1 VGALLFVA
9 NLPVVASGVA
19 SRGAHESRASHH
31 SATNLAPFA
40 LEAVAVTKRFPGV
53 VANDR
58 VDFQLARGEVHTL
71 LGENGAGKSTLASVL
86 CGLYRPEI
94 GQVLRNG
101 KEIRLNSPRDGLA
114 HGIAMVHQHF
124 RLVDRFTVAEN
135 VVLGHKS
142 LSFLISA
149 AQIEQ
154 RVEKITQEF
163 GLPLDP
169 RAVVGELS
177 AGERQRVEIVKA
189 LYQGAEVLLLDEPT
203 ALLAPPEV
211 EKLFSTVRAMTH
223 AGKSVVFVSHK
234 LGEVVDISDRI
245 TVMRGGKVTGSV
257 RRGQADVKKLAE
269 LMVGREINI
278 VPRRAKSPT
287 GDVLLSVSQV
297 HLDRDGAEILSD
309 INIDV
314 RAGEI
319 VGVAG
324 VAGNGQRD
332 LAEMIAGLSAPQ
344 RGNVTVCG
352 VPTARGGAVGARR
365 AGLAYVPEDRLGTGL
380 APSLSMVDN
389 LVLTRERGFL
399 VDRKSALTEAEYF
412 IKQLEIKTPGPLTPT
427 RKLSGGNSQKVL
439 LARELFAVSGARV
452 LVVCSPTRGLD
463 VGAVE
468 AVHALLDEARDA
480 GKAILLISEDL
491 DEVMTLADRVLVL
504 YRGKITLEQLGASAD
519 LEHVG
524 RAMAGIAS

>member
-1 VGALLFVA
+1 
-9 NLPVVASGVA
+9 N
-19 SRGAHESRASHH
+19 
-31 SATNLAPFA
+31 FA
-40 LEAVAVTKRFPGV
+40 
-53 VANDR
+53 
-58 VDFQLARGEVHTL
+58 
-71 LGENGAGKSTLASVL
+71 
-86 CGLYRPEI
+86 
-94 GQVLRNG
+94 
-101 KEIRLNSPRDGLA
+101 
-114 HGIAMVHQHF
+114 
-124 RLVDRFTVAEN
+124 
-135 VVLGHKS
+135 
-142 LSFLISA
+142 
-149 AQIEQ
+149 
-154 RVEKITQEF
+154 
-163 GLPLDP
+163 
-169 RAVVGELS
+169 
-177 AGERQRVEIVKA
+177 
-189 LYQGAEVLLLDEPT
+189 
-203 ALLAPPEV
+203 
-211 EKLFSTVRAMTH
+211 
-223 AGKSVVFVSHK
+223 
-234 LGEVVDISDRI
+234 DRI

-297 HLDRDGAEILSD
+297 HLERDGVEILSD

-332 LAEMIAGLSAPQ
+332 LAEMVAGLSAPQ
-344 RGNVTVCG
+344 HGNVTVCG
-352 VPTARGGAVGARR
+352 APTARGGALGARR

-412 IKQLEIKTPGPLTPT
+412 IKQLEIKTPGPFTPT

-491 DEVMTLADRVLVL
+491 DEVMTLADRVMVL

>member
-1 VGALLFVA
+1 MAQSGDGALQA
-9 NLPVVASGVA
+9 
-19 SRGAHESRASHH
+19 RHI
-31 SATNLAPFA
+31 
-40 LEAVAVTKRFPGV
+40 TKRFPGV
-53 VANDR
+53 VANDD
-58 VDFQLARGEVHTL
+58 VNFDLARGEVHTL

-86 CGLYRPEI
+86 CGLYRPEA
-94 GQVLRNG
+94 GQVLRDG
-101 KEIRLNSPRDGLA
+101 TEIRLNSPRDGLA

-135 VVLGHKS
+135 VVLGHQS
-142 LSFLISA
+142 LPFVVSA
-149 AQIEQ
+149 GAIEEQ
-154 RVEKITQEF
+154 VEKITRDF

-169 RAVVGELS
+169 RAIVGELS

-189 LYQGAEVLLLDEPT
+189 LFRGADVLLLDEPT

-211 EKLFSTVRAMTH
+211 ESLFVTVRAMTN

-245 TVMRGGKVTGSV
+245 TVMRGGRVTGSV
-257 RRGQADVKKLAE
+257 RRGEADVRRLAE
-269 LMVGREINI
+269 LMVGRQINI

-287 GDVLLSVSQV
+287 GDVLLSASQV
-297 HLDRDGAEILSD
+297 HLERDGSDVLTD
-309 INIDV
+309 INIEV

-319 VGVAG
+319 LGVAG

-332 LAEMIAGLSAPQ
+332 LAEVIAGLCTPQ

-352 VPTARGGAVGARR
+352 TPTAGGGALGARR

-399 VDRKSALTEAEYF
+399 VDRATALAESESF

-427 RKLSGGNSQKVL
+427 RKLSGGNAQKVL
-439 LARELFAVSGARV
+439 LARELFAPSGARV

-468 AVHALLDEARDA
+468 SVHALLDEARDA

-491 DEVMTLADRVLVL
+491 DEVMTLSDRVLVL
-504 YRGKITLEQLGASAD
+504 YRGHITLEQGGGEAD
-519 LEHVG
+519 LERIG
-524 RAMAGIAS
+524 RAMAGVAA

>member
-1 VGALLFVA
+1 MGASLYVA
-9 NLPVVASGVA
+9 NLRLVTNSSAVASAGP
-19 SRGAHESRASHH
+19 SGTTGS
-31 SATNLAPFA
+31 PA
-40 LEAVAVTKRFPGV
+40 LEARNVTKRFPGV
-53 VANDR
+53 VANDN
-58 VDFQLARGEVHTL
+58 VSFNLARGEVHTL

-86 CGLYRPEI
+86 CGLYRPEE

-101 KEIRLNSPRDGLA
+101 NAIRLNSPRDGLA
-114 HGIAMVHQHF
+114 HGIAMVYQHF

-135 VVLGHKS
+135 VVLGQKS
-142 LSFLISA
+142 LSFVLSA
-149 AQIEQ
+149 SEIESK
-154 RVEKITQEF
+154 VEKITNDF

-211 EKLFSTVRAMTH
+211 EKLFLTVRAMTH

-257 RRGQADVKKLAE
+257 RRGEADVRRLAE
-269 LMVGREINI
+269 LMVGRQINI

-287 GDVLLSVSQV
+287 GDVLLSASQV
-297 HLDRDGAEILSD
+297 HLERDGAAVLTDINLEVRGGEIL
-309 INIDV
+309 
-314 RAGEI
+314 
-319 VGVAG
+319 GVAG

-332 LAEMIAGLSAPQ
+332 LAEVIAGLRSPQ
-344 RGNVTVCG
+344 QGNVTVCG
-352 VPTARGGAVGARR
+352 TPTAGKGALGARR

-399 VDRKSALTEAEYF
+399 VDRKSAFSESEAF

-427 RKLSGGNSQKVL
+427 RKLSGGNAQKVL

-480 GKAILLISEDL
+480 GKAILLVSEDL
-491 DEVMTLADRVLVL
+491 DEVMTLSDRVMVL
-504 YRGKITLEQLGASAD
+504 YRGRITLEQPGAKANLD
-519 LEHVG
+519 HIG
-524 RAMAGIAS
+524 RAMAGIAT

>member
-1 VGALLFVA
+1 MA
-9 NLPVVASGVA
+9 NLGSVTTAL
-19 SRGAHESRASHH
+19 
-31 SATNLAPFA
+31 SAL
-40 LEAVAVTKRFPGV
+40 AVTKRFPGV
-53 VANDR
+53 IANDR
-58 VDFQLARGEVHTL
+58 VDFALAHGEVHTL

-86 CGLYRPEI
+86 CGLYRPEE
-94 GQVLRNG
+94 GRVLRNG
-101 KEIRLNSPRDGLA
+101 SEIRLNSPRDGLA

-124 RLVDRFTVAEN
+124 RLVDAFTVAEN

-142 LSFLISA
+142 LSFVLATSEVEDKVA
-149 AQIEQ
+149 A
-154 RVEKITQEF
+154 ITQQF

-169 RAVVGELS
+169 RARVGELS

-211 EKLFSTVRAMTH
+211 EQLFITVRAMTH

-245 TVMRGGKVTGSV
+245 TVMRAGKVTGSV
-257 RRGQADVKKLAE
+257 QRGEADVRRLAE

-278 VPRRAKSPT
+278 VPRRAKSPM
-287 GDVLLSVSQV
+287 GDVLLSVSQLHV
-297 HLDRDGAEILSD
+297 QRDGADVLTD
-309 INIDV
+309 INLEV
-314 RAGEI
+314 RGGEI
-319 VGVAG
+319 VGIAG

-332 LAEMIAGLSAPQ
+332 LAEVVAGVKSPKQ
-344 RGNVTVCG
+344 GNVTVCST
-352 VPTARGGAVGARR
+352 PTAHAGARGTR
-365 AGLAYVPEDRLGTGL
+365 QAGLAYVPEDRLGTGL

-389 LVLTRERGFL
+389 MVLTRERGFL
-399 VDRKSALTEAEYF
+399 VDRASAFAECETF

-427 RKLSGGNSQKVL
+427 RKLSGGNAQKVL

-491 DEVMTLADRVLVL
+491 DEVMTLADRVMVL
-504 YRGKITLEQLGASAD
+504 YRGKITLEQPGNDAD
-519 LEHVG
+519 LDHIG
-524 RAMAGIAS
+524 RAMAGIAT